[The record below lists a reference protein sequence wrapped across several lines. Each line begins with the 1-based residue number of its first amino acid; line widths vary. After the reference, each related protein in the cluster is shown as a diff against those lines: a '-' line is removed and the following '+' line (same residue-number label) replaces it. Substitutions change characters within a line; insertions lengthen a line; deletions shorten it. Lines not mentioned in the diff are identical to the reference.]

1 MNINLLSESML
12 GHWCVR
18 PGVAQC
24 EFQFG
29 TRLIYVEHR
38 ESESP
43 RVRLAAV
50 QALVQ
55 AAWDDLPAALRFA
68 ESHCETYMAERMQLC
83 RAQASSESA
92 LFVFSIHI
100 ELDNPYPSYTIGK
113 NPNFDWHLVHGGE
126 GEDFWLPVSR
136 LGFEQF
142 ECDH

>member
-1 MNINLLSESML
+1 ML
-12 GHWCVR
+12 GHWRVR

-50 QALVQ
+50 QDLVQ
-55 AAWDDLPAALRFA
+55 AAWDDLPAALWFS
-68 ESHCETYMAERMQLC
+68 ESHCETNMAEWMQLC
-83 RAQASSESA
+83 QAQAQASSESA

-100 ELDNPYPSYTIGK
+100 ELDNPHPSYTIGK

-126 GEDFWLPVSR
+126 GEDFWLPISR